1 MGLALRLR
9 PEVVQVLFATAADA
23 PPGQWEA
30 VAAAIAPTR
39 AQRTTIR
46 QLWHAYAGQV
56 QALRQVC
63 RRRCLRICVRVP
75 RTCGH
80 RAPKAARRVAVICT
94 R

>member
-9 PEVVQVLFATAADA
+9 PEVVQTLFATAADA

-30 VAAAIAPTR
+30 VASAIAPTR

-56 QALRQVC
+56 QALR
-63 RRRCLRICVRVP
+63 RVSGA
-75 RTCGH
+75 TTG
-80 RAPKAARRVAVICT
+80 VLGL
-94 R
+94 